1 MTPDLAKLT
10 PLVIRDWI
18 RINLPALGVEKVAD
32 ELERVSNAFAEVG
45 APDPTLSILVTTEMT
60 QHLKPPP
67 GYNAHATEQW
77 RKLPYRLA
85 LWVRDKREQDMKAVR
100 KCQNL
105 EAEII
110 RKRKESER
118 AV

>member
-10 PLVIRDWI
+10 PLAIRNWI
-18 RINLPALGVEKVAD
+18 RINLPTLGVEKVAD

-45 APDPTLSILVTTEMT
+45 APDPVSSVLVTMEMT
-60 QHLKPPP
+60 SHLKPPP

-85 LWVRDKREQDMKAVR
+85 KWVTEKRQEDMLAVR
-100 KCQNL
+100 KCQDLN
-105 EAEII
+105 AEI
-110 RKRKESER
+110 RKRRESER